1 MQRLYNLTPL
11 VVLVAALPMLGM
23 EKRRTAAEL
32 QTLAAQS
39 QTAAVSPLKS
49 IGVAVKLVRTNDQV
63 RAFFG
68 FVFFSIL
75 GIFLQDAI
83 LEVFGAEVFGMTI
96 KQTSS
101 FNTLWGSGV
110 LGGMI
115 LMGAISSSTNI
126 SKKLIGQIGGFG
138 TAFGLGLLTM
148 SAMLQ
153 QQSLLTPAL
162 VVMGL
167 FTGFYNVGALSMMM
181 DMTVDGSTGLY
192 MGMWGMAQSFG
203 MGMSSILS
211 GALKSALI
219 ETNLLSA
226 SVGYSAIFGLEVV
239 LMIVGMAVLR
249 NVNVQHFR
257 SVSKADLTLAME
269 QGASA

>member
-1 MQRLYNLTPL
+1 
-11 VVLVAALPMLGM
+11 
-23 EKRRTAAEL
+23 
-32 QTLAAQS
+32 
-39 QTAAVSPLKS
+39 
-49 IGVAVKLVRTNDQV
+49 
-63 RAFFG
+63 
-68 FVFFSIL
+68 
-75 GIFLQDAI
+75 
-83 LEVFGAEVFGMTI
+83 
-96 KQTSS
+96 
-101 FNTLWGSGV
+101 
-110 LGGMI
+110 
-115 LMGAISSSTNI
+115 
-126 SKKLIGQIGGFG
+126 
-138 TAFGLGLLTM
+138 
-148 SAMLQ
+148 
-153 QQSLLTPAL
+153 
-162 VVMGL
+162 
-167 FTGFYNVGALSMMM
+167 MMM

>member
-1 MQRLYNLTPL
+1 
-11 VVLVAALPMLGM
+11 
-23 EKRRTAAEL
+23 
-32 QTLAAQS
+32 
-39 QTAAVSPLKS
+39 
-49 IGVAVKLVRTNDQV
+49 
-63 RAFFG
+63 
-68 FVFFSIL
+68 
-75 GIFLQDAI
+75 
-83 LEVFGAEVFGMTI
+83 
-96 KQTSS
+96 
-101 FNTLWGSGV
+101 
-110 LGGMI
+110 
-115 LMGAISSSTNI
+115 
-126 SKKLIGQIGGFG
+126 
-138 TAFGLGLLTM
+138 
-148 SAMLQ
+148 MLQ

-162 VVMGL
+162 VVMGV

-226 SVGYSAIFGLEVV
+226 TAGYSAIFGLEVV